1 MTDKKGKDE
10 AAGLGTAVL
19 EGPVGQLLKDRA
31 GNDLELVGQDPE
43 GHLIT
48 NPLVGGPEINQ
59 LCTVVEA
66 RQFLGYGGFIAI
78 ENQHGLQKALHRDG
92 IYTLSNGQRYV
103 VPFEI
108 HEALG
113 IPLPPVSVPEDLLM
127 KGLVDPGDEM
137 LTGEALDF
145 AIRSKAAREG
155 RDVPDYKKEYAKDA
169 RDARPTTQVNP
180 RVPPP
185 ATTPLRS
192 GPMQGEL

>member
-10 AAGLGTAVL
+10 AGAAVL
-19 EGPVGQLLKDRA
+19 DGPVGQLLKDRS
-31 GNDLELVGQDPE
+31 GRDLELVGQDPE
-43 GHLIT
+43 GHLVT

-113 IPLPPVSVPEDLLM
+113 IPLPPVSVPEDLLI

-137 LTGEALDF
+137 LTGEALDY

-155 RDVPDYKKEYAKDA
+155 REVPDYKQDYVTDAKA
-169 RDARPTTQVNP
+169 TPRPAQVNP
-180 RVPPP
+180 RVPAPRD
-185 ATTPLRS
+185 TTE
-192 GPMQGEL
+192 QGLL

>member
-1 MTDKKGKDE
+1 MTDKKGKDT
-10 AAGLGTAVL
+10 GTTAVL
-19 EGPVGQLLKDRA
+19 EGPVGQKLETR
-31 GNDLELVGQDPE
+31 GGEEVELVGQTPE
-43 GHLIT
+43 GYLVT
-48 NPLVGGPEINQ
+48 NPKVGGGPEINQ

-78 ENQHGLQKALHRDG
+78 ENQHGLSKALHRDG

-113 IPLPPVSVPEDLLM
+113 IPLPPVSVPEELLV

-137 LTGEALDF
+137 LTGEALDY
-145 AIRSKAAREG
+145 AIRNKAAREG
-155 RDVPDYKKEYAKDA
+155 REVPDYKKEYVKDA
-169 RDARPTTQVNP
+169 KSQVNP

-185 ATTPLRS
+185 PKAGDL
-192 GPMQGEL
+192 